1 MNRDYLLS
9 PVRCVI
15 GRGSSLDAGE
25 LVGRIARRALVLGGR
40 RGLSAADGALSSLR
54 RRLESVRVLPF
65 SGECT
70 EEAIGK
76 AIEEAGG
83 SGVIVGIGGGKAIDT
98 AKAAADVLGI
108 PCVTVPTSAATCA
121 AYTPLA
127 IIHTPSGAYEE
138 SRRLSQPVRVM
149 IIDPDLIITAP
160 PRLLRSG
167 IVDALARSFDTLL
180 AARNGVPT
188 VTASLSLA
196 VSRILLDDVLFP
208 LGEEAISDNL
218 NGDVTDPYSRVVEA
232 CILGAGLAG
241 ETGGRFFGRS
251 FSHAVGYALSHI
263 VDPDAVLHGE
273 AVGLGVLVQSA
284 LDPDTPVSLEGMLDR
299 YKRWG
304 LPRSFSALGIFDLRG
319 EKGIDLA
326 GRALR
331 YLDRERAVPFPVTE
345 EELHRAMIRIEAI
358 AADQAQNGS

>member
-1 MNRDYLLS
+1 
-9 PVRCVI
+9 
-15 GRGSSLDAGE
+15 
-25 LVGRIARRALVLGGR
+25 
-40 RGLSAADGALSSLR
+40 
-54 RRLESVRVLPF
+54 
-65 SGECT
+65 
-70 EEAIGK
+70 
-76 AIEEAGG
+76 
-83 SGVIVGIGGGKAIDT
+83 
-98 AKAAADVLGI
+98 
-108 PCVTVPTSAATCA
+108 
-121 AYTPLA
+121 
-127 IIHTPSGAYEE
+127 
-138 SRRLSQPVRVM
+138 
-149 IIDPDLIITAP
+149 
-160 PRLLRSG
+160 
-167 IVDALARSFDTLL
+167 
-180 AARNGVPT
+180 
-188 VTASLSLA
+188 
-196 VSRILLDDVLFP
+196 
-208 LGEEAISDNL
+208 
-218 NGDVTDPYSRVVEA
+218 VVEA